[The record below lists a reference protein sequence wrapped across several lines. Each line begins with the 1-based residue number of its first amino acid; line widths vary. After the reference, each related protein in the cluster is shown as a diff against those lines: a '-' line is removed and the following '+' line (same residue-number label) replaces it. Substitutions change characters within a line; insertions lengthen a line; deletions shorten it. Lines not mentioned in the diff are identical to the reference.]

1 MDSSSKRFSIDS
13 ERGMGLT
20 GDPSL
25 PLHDVVQDCPAEV
38 DHDILIQVHGNIS
51 TMEENEMKEKSVAPE
66 NAVEHRST
74 PAVPNEGGALAEV
87 PEASKSSPKK
97 PEKSALT
104 ILCEDFLH
112 KFGHVNSD
120 GTPKQFFLNDVSAHC
135 NVPRRRMYD
144 VINVLEALGI
154 VERTGKLQ
162 YSFKG
167 YDALPNILSDI
178 LVSEEDGEKQPE
190 QSSTSEG
197 KETSALAT
205 LTRKLIRVI
214 LFNGGEVL
222 LSQCAASLLGPG
234 VVAETVK
241 KKRSQHQITTERRL
255 YDIGS
260 ILISIGLLEKRI
272 ANKRQP
278 AFKWIYGWMPGEEH
292 EPPVLEAAKKALEP
306 APELPALTEEQIMK
320 SSRKRNNNK
329 AEGSKKKASK
339 LEHTPVSFP
348 PAYPLLQPSLD
359 DESLSKM
366 LLHPAMFNTL
376 QMPMLQPQFTGMMDP
391 QDSLAG
397 LDPAVLSA
405 LLAAQQNFDFSSQQ
419 PPMMHPE
426 VPQDFMMQLLYPYMF
441 QQQSVPSPLD
451 LQQQTANEK
460 MEKDN
465 SGAQVEA
472 SKPEESK

>member
-20 GDPSL
+20 VDPSL

-38 DHDILIQVHGNIS
+38 DHNILIQVHDDIPTIES
-51 TMEENEMKEKSVAPE
+51 NEMKDKSEALEK
-66 NAVEHRST
+66 AVELGST
-74 PAVPNEGGALAEV
+74 PALPNEGGALAEG
-87 PEASKSSPKK
+87 PEASKSSSKK

-104 ILCEDFLH
+104 VLCEDFLH

-120 GTPKQFFLNDVSAHC
+120 GTPKEFFLNDVSAHC

-162 YSFKG
+162 YTFKG
-167 YDALPNILSDI
+167 YDGLPKILSDI
-178 LVSEEDGEKQPE
+178 IVSRDDGEKQPE
-190 QSSTSEG
+190 QGSSSET

-214 LFNGGEVL
+214 LFNGGEIL
-222 LSQCAASLLGPG
+222 LSQCAANLLGPG

-260 ILISIGLLEKRI
+260 ILISIGLLEKLI
-272 ANKRQP
+272 VNKRQP
-278 AFKWIYGWMPGEEH
+278 AFKWIYGWMPGDEH

-306 APELPALTEEQIMK
+306 PPELPALTEEQIMK
-320 SSRKRNNNK
+320 SSRKRNNKKEESSKRK
-329 AEGSKKKASK
+329 APK
-339 LEHTPVSFP
+339 LEHGPISFP
-348 PAYPLLQPSLD
+348 PAFPLLQPSLD

-419 PPMMHPE
+419 PMIHPE

-441 QQQSVPSPLD
+441 QQQPLSSPLE
-451 LQQQTANEK
+451 LQQHTANEK
-460 MEKDN
+460 ED
-465 SGAQVEA
+465 SGGAQA
-472 SKPEESK
+472 GDSKPEGSK